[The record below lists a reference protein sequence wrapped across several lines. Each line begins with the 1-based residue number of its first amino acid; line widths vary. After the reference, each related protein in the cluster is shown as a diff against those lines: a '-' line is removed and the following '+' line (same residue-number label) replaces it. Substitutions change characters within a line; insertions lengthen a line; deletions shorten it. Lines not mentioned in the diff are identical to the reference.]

1 MNTER
6 EYNNSSNNFP
16 NYILNVFFIMTFLY
30 YFKITV
36 SKIYFY
42 FRIKSILRGQYMNN
56 NNLLNTC
63 VICLED
69 INYNEY
75 IINLPCNHYYH
86 KECVYQWIIKN
97 QNCPICRAT
106 LL

>member
-1 MNTER
+1 MN
-6 EYNNSSNNFP
+6 SD
-16 NYILNVFFIMTFLY
+16 
-30 YFKITV
+30 
-36 SKIYFY
+36 
-42 FRIKSILRGQYMNN
+42 
-56 NNLLNTC
+56 NLLNTC

-97 QNCPICRAT
+97 QNYDDLEKKRNAVQKDFDNSKT
-106 LL
+106 LTEKKIPEIIISLSDQIFEKILGEKKKSNLSEFKKFTESSK